1 MLEVNIKMYRYAQ
14 IGTIVSK
21 WYRFRSYAI
30 VAVGIMCLCA
40 AGSAHAQTICSMQTP
55 ASVNNNTYHVQNNE
69 FGSSATECISVNG
82 TMFNVTQS
90 AISNATNSSPG
101 AYPSI
106 YIGCHWGNCTANSN
120 LPVQISALTDARS
133 DWSTTQPTSG
143 TYDAAYD
150 IWINTAPTTGGQPD
164 GAEVMIW
171 LNYRGSIQPFGSQVA
186 TANIGGASYNVYEGP
201 ETSGSTTWNVVS
213 YQAQNTALS
222 ASNLDMQAFINDA
235 VNRGYVSAS
244 WYLIAIEAGF
254 ELWQGGAGLGT
265 NSFSATVNNSLG
277 TSPLNIGLPSD
288 GSVLSG
294 TVTFKSALVN
304 SALSSYQMYWS
315 VDGGQFNLMSDNTT
329 NGDKEFSVDLSGW
342 TWRDAGNYYGP
353 FAVTFTAE
361 DLSGNIR
368 QQKTIIIY
376 RAK

>member
-1 MLEVNIKMYRYAQ
+1 MAAMVIA
-14 IGTIVSK
+14 
-21 WYRFRSYAI
+21 
-30 VAVGIMCLCA
+30 CLWA
-40 AGSAHAQTICSMQTP
+40 ATSAHAQTICAMQAP

-69 FGSSATECISVNG
+69 FASSATECINVNG
-82 TMFNVTQS
+82 TIFNVTQS
-90 AISNATNSSPG
+90 AISNATNGSPG

-106 YIGCHWGNCTANSN
+106 YIGCHWGSCTSNSS
-120 LPVQISALTDARS
+120 LPVQVSAITDARS
-133 DWSTTQPTSG
+133 DWNTTEPTSG

-150 IWINTAPTTGGQPD
+150 IWINTTPTTGGQPD

-171 LNYRGSIQPFGSQVA
+171 LNYRGPIQPAGNPITTV
-186 TANIGGASYNVYEGP
+186 TIGGATYNIFEGR
-201 ETSGSTTWNVVS
+201 TTGTPSWNIIS
-213 YQAQNTALS
+213 YQAQNTTLS
-222 ASNLDMQAFINDA
+222 ASNLDIKAFINDA
-235 VNRGYVSAS
+235 VSRGYINSA

-254 ELWQGGAGLGT
+254 ELWQGGAGLST

-277 TSPLNIGLPSD
+277 TSPLNIGAPSD
-288 GSVLSG
+288 SSVLSG
-294 TVTFKSALVN
+294 TVIFKAALAG